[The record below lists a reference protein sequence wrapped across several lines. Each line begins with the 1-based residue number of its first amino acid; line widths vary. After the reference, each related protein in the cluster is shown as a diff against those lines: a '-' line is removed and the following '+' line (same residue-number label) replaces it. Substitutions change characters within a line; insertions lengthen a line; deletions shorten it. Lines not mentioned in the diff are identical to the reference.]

1 MYMLEKAIYS
11 FILVSSNHTYKVI
24 IYTFYSNI
32 AIKSKMPI
40 ARCNYNPTGTSIF
53 AQTLDKRKDS
63 WTINPCDIKN
73 QKKTE
78 KVLSANNRKGTR

>member
-1 MYMLEKAIYS
+1 MLEKAMYS
-11 FILVSSNHTYKVI
+11 FVLVSSDHTYKVI

-53 AQTLDKRKDS
+53 AQT
-63 WTINPCDIKN
+63 WTNEETVGN
-73 QKKTE
+73 
-78 KVLSANNRKGTR
+78 